1 MVQGRGGDAMLAAGD
16 EVPGRKR
23 GRPPGPRV
31 DRAARREAVIDA
43 AELEI
48 GEHGSEFGL
57 SGVGERM
64 GYARSAL
71 YAVFDRRDDLLDA
84 VAARHA
90 GRLTIEMAAVLAGV
104 DGGRERT
111 QLVVEV
117 VIGWVERHRLLATVL
132 APRLFNESGP
142 ASITAPIQD
151 ALQQALSEAG
161 CDDRA
166 AAPWAHALIGAVW
179 AAAHWCEAMAGAM
192 DRDELVEQLT
202 ELIWDG
208 LAASV
213 KANSSAE

>member
-1 MVQGRGGDAMLAAGD
+1 MLAAGD

-31 DRAARREAVIDA
+31 DRAVRREAIIDA

-48 GEHGSEFGL
+48 GDHGSNFGL

>member
-1 MVQGRGGDAMLAAGD
+1 MLAAGD

-117 VIGWVERHRLLATVL
+117 VIGWVERHRRGLEGGGERTGVRLDPVGLDPDVQRLAD
-132 APRLFNESGP
+132 
-142 ASITAPIQD
+142 D
-151 ALQQALSEAG
+151 A
-161 CDDRA
+161 R
-166 AAPWAHALIGAVW
+166 
-179 AAAHWCEAMAGAM
+179 AGAA
-192 DRDELVEQLT
+192 DDVEEAHGVT
-202 ELIWDG
+202 AG
-208 LAASV
+208 
-213 KANSSAE
+213 